1 MFEFLPVGSTVEL
14 AHKYEK
20 KLVVTIIG
28 RAMRYNDSLYDYVGV
43 LYPFGFLGDDSA
55 FYFNNSDISKVI
67 DHGLVTSEEL
77 EFSQA
82 LADEYLE
89 VKKQK

>member
-1 MFEFLPVGSTVEL
+1 MLEFLPVGSTVEL
-14 AHKYEK
+14 AHKYDK
-20 KLVVTIIG
+20 KLIITIIG
-28 RAMRYNDSLYDYVGV
+28 RAMKYNDNLYDYVGV

-82 LADEYLE
+82 LATEYLQ
-89 VKKQK
+89 VKSQK